1 MIPIKTAEEIEIMGK
16 GGRILAGI
24 LEELGK
30 EVKIGLKGRDLESKA
45 ERLIAKSGGKCSFKN
60 QDGFPSCLCFSI
72 NEEIVHGVPGQRA
85 LKSGDILTLD
95 LGIFFPL
102 EKFISGKI
110 DSKKYPNLRSG
121 FHTDMAKTFLVGEV
135 DPEIQRLVRV
145 TKKALKR
152 GIKKT
157 RPGNTF
163 GDVGETIE
171 RYVESQGFKVVRD
184 LCGHGIGKNLH
195 EEPDVMNFGERH
207 SQKVLRPGMV
217 FCIEP
222 MVCLGDCRTKKGKD
236 GHSYVTKDNSPC
248 AHFEHMV
255 AVVNGGSLV
264 LTEV

>member
-1 MIPIKTAEEIEIMGK
+1 MIPIKTAEEIEVMRK

-30 EVKIGLKGRDLESKA
+30 EVKIGLRGRDLEKKA
-45 ERLIAKSGGKCSFKN
+45 EQLIAKSGGQCNFKN
-60 QDGFPSCLCFSI
+60 QDGFPSCLCFSV
-72 NEEIVHGVPGQRA
+72 NEEIVHGLPKERD
-85 LKSGDILTLD
+85 LKNGDILTLD

-102 EKFISGKI
+102 GKFVSGKI
-110 DSKKYPNLRSG
+110 DTKKYSNLKNG

-135 DPEIQRLVRV
+135 DPEVQRLVRV

-152 GIKKT
+152 AIKKT

-184 LCGHGIGKNLH
+184 LCGHGIGKDLH

-207 SQKVLRPGMV
+207 SQKALKEGMV

-222 MVCLGDCRTKKGKD
+222 MVCAGDCRTKKGED
-236 GHSYVTKDNSPC
+236 GYSYITRDRSFC

-255 AVVNGGSLV
+255 AVIKDGSLV